1 MSSTRRSW
9 IVLLLLA
16 MATAPALAQSQEE
29 DQTATASRT
38 ALLARERDAKVESAV
53 PPQRSKIER
62 ALYRYD
68 NGSTS
73 TPFIFQPWHGFSLAG
88 GHFPAGAGTKFG
100 VLFTHDLGRVRPAA
114 DPNRPNRVEVE
125 ALAAY
130 STMGYSRGAAGVTVH
145 HLGGAAVDVSAR
157 AQHYEYPQ
165 QDFFGFGQRSREDDR
180 TNYLLRSTEASSQ
193 LTWTVVKLIDVG
205 GGISYLAPT
214 IGSGTD
220 ERFPSTER
228 LFNPATIPGYD
239 RQPDF
244 LRGDASVALDW
255 RDNRLHPHAGG
266 RYGVQLSQYRDQNL
280 GAFDFRS
287 LAVDFQQYVPIPN
300 RYRTIAL
307 HAAAVFTDPGTD
319 QQVPFYFVPSL
330 GGAQTLRGFREF
342 RFQDRNSLVLTAE
355 YRWEGWWALDGTVF
369 VDAGQV
375 VARRQDFRLNDFDLS
390 YGVGFRIHSN
400 SAFVAR
406 LDLAFSRE
414 GFIPLLRFEHAF

>member
-1 MSSTRRSW
+1 MSTARSW

-16 MATAPALAQSQEE
+16 TATAPALAQSQEE
-29 DQTATASRT
+29 EPVSAASRT
-38 ALLARERDAKVESAV
+38 ALLAGERDAKAGYAV
-53 PPQRSKIER
+53 PPERSKIER
-62 ALYRYD
+62 WLYRYD
-68 NGSTS
+68 NGSTA
-73 TPFIFQPWHGFSLAG
+73 TPFIFQPWHGFYLNG

-100 VLFTHDLGRVRPAA
+100 VGFTHDVGRVRPAA
-114 DPNRPNRVEVE
+114 DPNRPNRVEID

-130 STMGYSRGAAGVTVH
+130 STMGYSRGSAGVTVH
-145 HLGGAAVDVSAR
+145 HLGGAPIEVSAR

-165 QDFFGFGQRSREDDR
+165 EDFFGLGQGSREDDR
-180 TNYLLRSTEASSQ
+180 TNYLLRSTEVSSELQ
-193 LTWTVVKLIDVG
+193 WNVVKLIDVSG
-205 GGISYLAPT
+205 GFSYLTPT

-220 ERFPSTER
+220 TRFPSTER
-228 LFNPATIPGYD
+228 LFNPLTIPGYD
-239 RQPDF
+239 QQPDL
-244 LRGDASVALDW
+244 LRSDASVALDW

-266 RYGVQLSQYRDQNL
+266 RYGVQLSEYRDQNF

-287 LAVDFQQYVPIPN
+287 IAVDLQQYVPIPD
-300 RYRTIAL
+300 RYRVIAL

-319 QQVPFYFVPSL
+319 QHVPFYFLPSL

-342 RFQDRNSLVLTAE
+342 RFQDRNSVVVTAE

-375 VARRQDFRLNDFDLS
+375 ASRRQDFRLRDFDVS